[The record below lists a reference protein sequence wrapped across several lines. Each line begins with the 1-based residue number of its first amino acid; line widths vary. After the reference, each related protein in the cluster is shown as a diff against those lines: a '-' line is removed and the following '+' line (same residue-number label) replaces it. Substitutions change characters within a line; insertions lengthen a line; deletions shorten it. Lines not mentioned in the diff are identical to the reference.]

1 MSELIEPLDYERSSN
16 VNNFAY
22 RESQE
27 GYEIECA
34 SCGCDAPLDK
44 FERGHPRKGE
54 YICEICANSYVG
66 NATQYPKQYEN
77 VVLFQAL
84 AQVGNLI
91 LDKLT
96 DRKQNITRILAE

>member
-1 MSELIEPLDYERSSN
+1 MS
-16 VNNFAY
+16 NFEY

-27 GYEIECA
+27 GYEVECA
-34 SCGCDAPLDK
+34 SCGCDVPLDK
-44 FERGHPRKGE
+44 FERGRPRKEE
-54 YICEICANSYVG
+54 YICEICAKSYVG
-66 NATQYPKQYEN
+66 NATEYPDQYEN

-96 DRKQNITRILAE
+96 DRKQNITRTVAVDNGAIAAPH